1 MTSSETPRVG
11 SISLEEL
18 TALNDE
24 IASLVRAGVPLEH
37 SLMHVAGDLP
47 GRLGKIAARIAEQLQ
62 TGQPLD
68 AVLGDPSLRIPPLYR
83 AVIRAGLQA
92 GRLPAALESV
102 ARSTRWLAECRRTVI
117 GSLVYPLIL
126 FLLGWGF
133 LVFFVLEI
141 APRLARSMEVFGA
154 VGSGAMATLVRWG
167 ESAEYWGPAVP
178 AVVLVF
184 VAVWWFVSA
193 RANLVQP
200 YSARLALGWVP
211 WMGGILRC
219 LRLATFTE
227 VLATLVENEVPL
239 PEALELAAATSGD
252 RQTVEASGRLAE
264 AIRRGEPVAAK
275 PRWVGYRLPPLI
287 CWLLAAGEQR
297 GTLLAALR
305 HAADTYRRR
314 AQRQAEIARLY
325 VPVLAT
331 VLIGGTLVLIQA
343 VLVFGS
349 WASLLQ
355 ALVGIALP

>member
-1 MTSSETPRVG
+1 MQS
-11 SISLEEL
+11 
-18 TALNDE
+18 
-24 IASLVRAGVPLEH
+24 
-37 SLMHVAGDLP
+37 
-47 GRLGKIAARIAEQLQ
+47 
-62 TGQPLD
+62 GQPLD
-68 AVLGDPSLRIPPLYR
+68 TVLGDPSLRIPPLYR
-83 AVIRAGLQA
+83 AVIHAGLQA

-133 LVFFVLEI
+133 LVFFVLQI

-154 VGSGAMATLVRWG
+154 MGSGLMATLVRWG

-200 YSARLALGWVP
+200 YSCASGLGMGSVDGRNPHVVTPGNLHRSVGNPGGERGAVARSLGTGRRNFGRPTDCGGVRAPGRGHSPRRAGCRKTALG
-211 WMGGILRC
+211 
-219 LRLATFTE
+219 
-227 VLATLVENEVPL
+227 
-239 PEALELAAATSGD
+239 
-252 RQTVEASGRLAE
+252 
-264 AIRRGEPVAAK
+264 
-275 PRWVGYRLPPLI
+275 RLPPAAFDR
-287 CWLLAAGEQR
+287 WLLAAGEQR
-297 GTLLAALR
+297 GTLLTALR

-331 VLIGGTLVLIQA
+331 VLIGGTLVLVQA